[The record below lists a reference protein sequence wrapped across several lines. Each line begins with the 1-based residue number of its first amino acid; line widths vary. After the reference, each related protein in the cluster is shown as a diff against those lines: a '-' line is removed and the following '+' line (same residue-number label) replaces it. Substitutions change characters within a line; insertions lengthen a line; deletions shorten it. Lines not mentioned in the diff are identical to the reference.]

1 MEWCVKSPVGMPT
14 HSIDYWFKS
23 LPRCF
28 QSSWGVHSW
37 RRQMT
42 AQTHGSRLLTWRP
55 AGFLCSC
62 PLADSTMALV
72 FGQQP
77 SKEKACV
84 CLSLSVSLLFFQIV
98 SNKQTSKQLQ
108 NIYGGPNIKNFEPR
122 KKEPLLILICYQQ
135 SLPFIW
141 HEKIFFYKI
150 FKINF
155 FFQLYVLRKREKKD
169 NIRLS
174 LSVRLSL

>member
-1 MEWCVKSPVGMPT
+1 METANDS
-14 HSIDYWFKS
+14 SNAWFQAAYLKTCWIS
-23 LPRCF
+23 L
-28 QSSWGVHSW
+28 
-37 RRQMT
+37 
-42 AQTHGSRLLTWRP
+42 LLP
-55 AGFLCSC
+55 
-62 PLADSTMALV
+62 PADSTMALV

-122 KKEPLLILICYQQ
+122 KKESLLIFICYQQ

-155 FFQLYVLRKREKKD
+155 FSIVCFEKK
-169 NIRLS
+169 RKK
-174 LSVRLSL
+174 R